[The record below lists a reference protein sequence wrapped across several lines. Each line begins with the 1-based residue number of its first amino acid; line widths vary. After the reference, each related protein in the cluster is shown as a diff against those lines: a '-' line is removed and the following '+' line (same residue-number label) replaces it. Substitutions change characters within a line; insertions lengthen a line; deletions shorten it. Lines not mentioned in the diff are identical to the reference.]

1 MDGMSYKVSNFMT
14 NSDVRKLSQVD
25 QFTVI
30 EYIRDLS
37 VTPGSSIMAY
47 FASEMNVRRR
57 QLVCDLSK
65 GGVVLQAGEMQ
76 WMAGNVQMTTGVKG
90 VGDLVGKAFRGAAS
104 GESIIKPE
112 YKGNGLMVTEPTYKH
127 LIAMDIRD
135 WNGSVVL
142 DDGLFLACDDRLKHK
157 TVARTNVSSA
167 LAGGEGLFNLSLVG
181 SSGAFVVEADCP
193 VEELVTI
200 DLDDDVIKIDGS
212 FAVMWSGSLDFTVE
226 RAGKTL
232 IGSAASGEGLVNVYR
247 GTGRVMMMPTR
258 SNSLHTM
265 PSVD

>member
-1 MDGMSYKVSNFMT
+1 MSFKVTNFLT
-14 NSDVRKLSQVD
+14 NPDIRILGQSD
-25 QFTVI
+25 QFTVV

-37 VTPGSSIMAY
+37 VMPHSAEMAY

-76 WMAGNVQMTTGVKG
+76 WMCGNVQMTTGVKG
-90 VGDLVGKAFRGAAS
+90 VGDLVGKAFRGMAS

-112 YKGNGLMVTEPTYKH
+112 YKGNGLLVTEPTYKH
-127 LIAMDIRD
+127 LIAMDISQ

-142 DDGLFLACDDRLKHK
+142 EDDLFLACDDRLQHK

-181 SSGAFVVEADCP
+181 RSGSFVVEADCP
-193 VEELVTI
+193 LEELVTV
-200 DLDDDVIKIDGS
+200 DLEDDVIKIDGS
-212 FAVMWSGSLDFTVE
+212 FAVMWSGSLNFTVE
-226 RAGKTL
+226 RSGKSL

-258 SNSLHTM
+258 SNSLSTM
-265 PSVD
+265 PSTGD